1 MRQKKNNF
9 LEYFFHKFVDI
20 MIEKMAILQDSVLV
34 GGFFFFLSTYLLWF
48 STKKINESQLKPN
61 VKKNL
66 NVLAFILMI
75 IVVVIIFAYHSKH
88 YMSSLSG

>member
-1 MRQKKNNF
+1 
-9 LEYFFHKFVDI
+9 

-88 YMSSLSG
+88 YMGSLSG

>member
-1 MRQKKNNF
+1 
-9 LEYFFHKFVDI
+9 
-20 MIEKMAILQDSVLV
+20 MIEKMAIFQDSVLV

-66 NVLAFILMI
+66 NVLVFILMI

-88 YMSSLSG
+88 YMGSLSG